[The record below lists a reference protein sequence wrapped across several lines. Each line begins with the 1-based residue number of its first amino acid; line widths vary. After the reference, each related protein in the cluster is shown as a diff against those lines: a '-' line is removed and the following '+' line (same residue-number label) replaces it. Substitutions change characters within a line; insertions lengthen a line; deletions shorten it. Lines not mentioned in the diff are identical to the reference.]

1 MYDFG
6 FKGTGILKWFRLLK
20 VIEMFT
26 SWIFSFSSGF
36 SFIVLDRQ
44 LETVF
49 GISVQVNSFV
59 ILASDEMFHVCDI
72 GFWDIGLIGSYFGLF
87 KALSSGCS

>member
-6 FKGTGILKWFRLLK
+6 FKGTGTLKWFRLLK
-20 VIEMFT
+20 VIEMST

-72 GFWDIGLIGSYFGLF
+72 GFWDIGLIGSYFGL
-87 KALSSGCS
+87 

>member
-6 FKGTGILKWFRLLK
+6 FKGTGTLKCFSPSLLSFSCALYFLRFRLLK
-20 VIEMFT
+20 VIEMST

-36 SFIVLDRQ
+36 SFIVLGRQ

-49 GISVQVNSFV
+49 GISVQVNGFV
-59 ILASDEMFHVCDI
+59 ILASDEMFPVWDI
-72 GFWDIGLIGSYFGLF
+72 GFGISD
-87 KALSSGCS
+87 